1 MGESP
6 EKLRQ
11 KYISYRVLKFCCFLA
26 TRDPNGL
33 NDHTKKLF
41 FTENELFRSEM
52 TQINKFDQF

>member
-1 MGESP
+1 MGERP

-33 NDHTKKLF
+33 MQPQKSQQY
-41 FTENELFRSEM
+41 RSMGLMMYVYICMVFEM
-52 TQINKFDQF
+52 S